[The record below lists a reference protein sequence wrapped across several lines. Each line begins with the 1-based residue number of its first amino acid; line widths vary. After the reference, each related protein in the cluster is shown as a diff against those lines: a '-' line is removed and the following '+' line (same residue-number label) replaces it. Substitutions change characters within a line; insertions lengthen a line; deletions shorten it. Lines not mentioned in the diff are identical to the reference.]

1 MPSDELSV
9 PMTEGRFRERRAYL
23 SPEAFADP
31 GDGITFPTDLID
43 RNVWMH
49 LMDLPTDVALQTTD
63 HFGQTFRAMGS
74 VSAMWISAITP
85 GRSDLP
91 LVFDAYLDA
100 YDEFKAAPFIAAHGW
115 YRQATAGLRNALEV
129 MAHAARFALRGDGAG
144 YAAWRD
150 GTADPP
156 KFGNSVDLIGG
167 APSVAAV
174 ETTLPAGALF
184 GRNPDGVLRALY
196 KELCRFAHGHPG
208 NTNADIWESNGPVF
222 VPEAFT
228 QFWRDFRD
236 TFLACSVLL
245 KLSHPGVECPAD
257 LPMVADHAGA
267 PWHSLAPAA
276 VTGYFP
282 GG

>member
-91 LVFDAYLDA
+91 LVFDAYL
-100 YDEFKAAPFIAAHGW
+100 ERSTLRSPWRRGW
-115 YRQATAGLRNALEV
+115 VCGVERRHRRPAEIRELGGPHRWSALC
-129 MAHAARFALRGDGAG
+129 RRR
-144 YAAWRD
+144 RD
-150 GTADPP
+150 HT
-156 KFGNSVDLIGG
+156 
-167 APSVAAV
+167 PS
-174 ETTLPAGALF
+174 
-184 GRNPDGVLRALY
+184 GRPIRPEPGRCPTGPLQRALPIRAWSSRQHQRRHLG
-196 KELCRFAHGHPG
+196 EQRPRLR
-208 NTNADIWESNGPVF
+208 
-222 VPEAFT
+222 
-228 QFWRDFRD
+228 
-236 TFLACSVLL
+236 
-245 KLSHPGVECPAD
+245 
-257 LPMVADHAGA
+257 
-267 PWHSLAPAA
+267 
-276 VTGYFP
+276 P
-282 GG
+282 GGLHPVLA